1 VETTPWL
8 CFEVGGQAYAIPL
21 ASVVEVTGA
30 QRPHLIPRIS
40 LEIGGVLN
48 VRGEPLP
55 AVDGGALLTG
65 SKAQSHRHVLVL
77 ERGPLR
83 IGVLVGR
90 VRRIERELPTTPP
103 GERDASDGALVQW
116 VNQDDSALGL
126 VDPEGLIERATMLL
140 TDQRKQAGGQES
152 WHTGF

>member
-1 VETTPWL
+1 MDGTPWL
-8 CFEVGGQAYAIPL
+8 RFEISGQAYAIPL
-21 ASVVEVTGA
+21 AAVAEVTGA
-30 QRPHLIPRIS
+30 QRLHLIPRIP

-65 SKAQSHRHVLVL
+65 SRAERHRYVLVL
-77 ERGPLR
+77 ERAGLR
-83 IGVLVGR
+83 IGVLVGQ
-90 VRRIERELPTTPP
+90 VRRIERELAVALDEP
-103 GERDASDGALVQW
+103 GEPSGALVEW

-126 VDPEGLIERATMLL
+126 VDPEGLIERATLLL
-140 TDQRKQAGGQES
+140 TDQRKQLGGQEP

>member
-1 VETTPWL
+1 MDVIPWL
-8 CFEVGGQAYAIPL
+8 RFEIAGQAYAIPL
-21 ASVVEVTGA
+21 AAVVEVTGA
-30 QRPHLIPRIS
+30 QRLHLIPRIP

-65 SKAQSHRHVLVL
+65 SRADHHRYVLVL
-77 ERGPLR
+77 ERAGLR
-83 IGVLVGR
+83 IGVLVGQ
-90 VRRIERELPTTPP
+90 VRRIERELAVTLEEP
-103 GERDASDGALVQW
+103 GEASAELVEW

-126 VDPEGLIERATMLL
+126 VDPEGLIERATLLL
-140 TDQRKQAGGQES
+140 TDQRKQLGGQEP

>member
-1 VETTPWL
+1 MQSMPWL
-8 CFEVGGQAYAIPL
+8 RFEVSGQAYAIPL

-30 QRPHLIPRIS
+30 QRPHLIPRIP
-40 LEIGGVLN
+40 LEIAGVLN

-65 SKAQSHRHVLVL
+65 SPAARHRHVLVL
-77 ERGPLR
+77 ERGELR
-83 IGVLVGR
+83 IGVLVGQ
-90 VRRIERELPTTPP
+90 VRRIEREIPVSLAEP
-103 GERDASDGALVQW
+103 GETENALVEW

-126 VDPEGLIERATMLL
+126 VDPDGLIERATLLL
-140 TDQRKQAGGQES
+140 TVERKQLGGQET